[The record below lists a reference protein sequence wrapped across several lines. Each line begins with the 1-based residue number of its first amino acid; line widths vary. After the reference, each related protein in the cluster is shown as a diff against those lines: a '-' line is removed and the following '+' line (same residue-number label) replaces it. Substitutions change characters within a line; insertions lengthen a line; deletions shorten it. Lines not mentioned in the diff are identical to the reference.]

1 MAVCTFFGHSN
12 CPMSVKPKLRAVLV
26 ELIERRGADTFYVG
40 RQGGFDS
47 IAMSVLRELAE
58 IYPHISYAVVLERL
72 PYKQENSSLDFSLT
86 MFPAGIEFAPPRF
99 SISRRNEWMLT
110 RSDFVVTYITHDW
123 GGAARFAEKAM
134 RQGKTV
140 INLA

>member
-1 MAVCTFFGHSN
+1 MAVCTFFGHRN

-47 IAMSVLRELAE
+47 MALSVLRELAE
-58 IYPHISYAVVLERL
+58 IYPHITYAVVLERL

-86 MFPAGIEFAPPRF
+86 MFPEDLEFAPPRF
-99 SISRRNEWMLT
+99 SISRRNEWMLK
-110 RSDFVVTYITHDW
+110 RSDFVVTYITHGW
-123 GGAARFAEKAM
+123 GGAAQFAEKAM

>member
-1 MAVCTFFGHSN
+1 
-12 CPMSVKPKLRAVLV
+12 MSVKPKLRAVLV

-47 IAMSVLRELAE
+47 MAMSVLRELAE

-86 MFPAGIEFAPPRF
+86 MFPEGIEFAPPRF
-99 SISRRNEWMLT
+99 SISRRNEWMLM

>member
-1 MAVCTFFGHSN
+1 
-12 CPMSVKPKLRAVLV
+12 MSVKPKLRAVLV

-47 IAMSVLRELAE
+47 MAMSVLRELAE

-86 MFPAGIEFAPPRF
+86 MFPEGIEFAPPRF

>member
-1 MAVCTFFGHSN
+1 MAVCTFFGHRN

-47 IAMSVLRELAE
+47 MAMSVLRELAE

-86 MFPAGIEFAPPRF
+86 MFPEGIEFAPPRF
-99 SISRRNEWMLT
+99 SISRLNECMLT

>member
-1 MAVCTFFGHSN
+1 
-12 CPMSVKPKLRAVLV
+12 MSVKPKLRAVLV

-47 IAMSVLRELAE
+47 MAMSVLRELAE
-58 IYPHISYAVVLERL
+58 IYLHISYAVVLERL
-72 PYKQENSSLDFSLT
+72 PYKQENSSLGFSLT
-86 MFPAGIEFAPPRF
+86 MFPEGIEFAPPRF

>member
-1 MAVCTFFGHSN
+1 
-12 CPMSVKPKLRAVLV
+12 MSVKPKLRAVLV

-47 IAMSVLRELAE
+47 MAMSVLRELAE

-72 PYKQENSSLDFSLT
+72 PYKQENSSLGFSLT
-86 MFPAGIEFAPPRF
+86 MFPEGIEFAPPRF

>member
-1 MAVCTFFGHSN
+1 MAVCTFFGHRN

-47 IAMSVLRELAE
+47 MAMSVLRELAE
-58 IYPHISYAVVLERL
+58 IYLHISYAVVLERL
-72 PYKQENSSLDFSLT
+72 PYKQENSSLGFSLT
-86 MFPAGIEFAPPRF
+86 MFPEGIEFAPPRF

>member
-1 MAVCTFFGHSN
+1 MAVCTFFAHRN

-47 IAMSVLRELAE
+47 MAMSVLRELAE

-86 MFPAGIEFAPPRF
+86 MFPEGIEFAPPRF

>member
-47 IAMSVLRELAE
+47 MAMSVLRELAE

-86 MFPAGIEFAPPRF
+86 MFPEGIEFAPPHF

>member
-1 MAVCTFFGHSN
+1 
-12 CPMSVKPKLRAVLV
+12 MSVKPKLRAVLV

-40 RQGGFDS
+40 RQGGFGS
-47 IAMSVLRELAE
+47 MAMSVLRELAE

-86 MFPAGIEFAPPRF
+86 MFPEGIEFAPPRF

>member
-40 RQGGFDS
+40 RRGGFDS
-47 IAMSVLRELAE
+47 MAMSVLRELAE

>member
-1 MAVCTFFGHSN
+1 
-12 CPMSVKPKLRAVLV
+12 MSVKPKRRAVLV

-47 IAMSVLRELAE
+47 MAMSVLRELAE

-86 MFPAGIEFAPPRF
+86 MFPEGIEFAPPRF

>member
-1 MAVCTFFGHSN
+1 
-12 CPMSVKPKLRAVLV
+12 MSVKPKLRAVLM

-40 RQGGFDS
+40 RQGGFDNM
-47 IAMSVLRELAE
+47 AMSVLRELAE
-58 IYPHISYAVVLERL
+58 IYPHITYAVVLERL

-86 MFPAGIEFAPPRF
+86 MFPEGIEFAPPRF

>member
-1 MAVCTFFGHSN
+1 
-12 CPMSVKPKLRAVLV
+12 MSVKPKLRAVLV

-47 IAMSVLRELAE
+47 MAMSVLRELAE
-58 IYPHISYAVVLERL
+58 IYPHISYAVVLEWL

-86 MFPAGIEFAPPRF
+86 MFPEGIEFAPPRF